1 MKARR
6 QTSTTSSAYLMRA
19 VMARLAVVTRGCPK
33 GVVEGDDGG
42 GIQYERPAS
51 SLFVGWIAARCL

>member
-1 MKARR
+1 
-6 QTSTTSSAYLMRA
+6 
-19 VMARLAVVTRGCPK
+19 MARLAVVTRGCPK